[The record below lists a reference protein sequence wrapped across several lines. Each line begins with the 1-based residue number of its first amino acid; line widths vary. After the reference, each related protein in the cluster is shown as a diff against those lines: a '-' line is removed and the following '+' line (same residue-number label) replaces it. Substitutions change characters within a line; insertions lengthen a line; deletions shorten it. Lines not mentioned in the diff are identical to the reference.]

1 MLSVCLLRRATAYDT
16 GRLSCSDI
24 GAVAAAT
31 VVGKEKGASLK
42 DALLKVDLRTKGY
55 PTERKVFTDI
65 VRQIYTAPWANKL
78 SEDGA
83 RMAFTADC
91 EAQRM
96 RSVQTKRSNQN
107 HSLRSGSLN
116 AMKHRFDARS

>member
-1 MLSVCLLRRATAYDT
+1 MRKLLS
-16 GRLSCSDI
+16 
-24 GAVAAAT
+24 
-31 VVGKEKGASLK
+31 
-42 DALLKVDLRTKGY
+42 
-55 PTERKVFTDI
+55 DI

-96 RSVQTKRSNQN
+96 RSVQAKGSNQPLQDQFRITAFDLS
-107 HSLRSGSLN
+107 HSSRVSSAVN
-116 AMKHRFDARS
+116 CDPNR